1 MSESENDPDNE
12 PVTIREMLSEENPE
26 ALFLSD
32 MDDALIGYGGQHS
45 KPQVAIYSASRIVN
59 ILVSE
64 GAKRVDAVEH
74 FDFNISC
81 AWVGEH
87 TPIIVMDF

>member
-1 MSESENDPDNE
+1 MSEPTGDDAP
-12 PVTIREMLSEENPE
+12 PTIREILAEENPE
-26 ALFLSD
+26 ALFISD

-59 ILVSE
+59 ILVSQ
-64 GAKRVDAVEH
+64 GASRLDAVEH

>member
-1 MSESENDPDNE
+1 MSDSAEEDN
-12 PVTIREMLSEENPE
+12 PPTIRDILAEANPN
-26 ALFLSD
+26 ALFISD

-59 ILVSE
+59 VLVSQGVE
-64 GAKRVDAVEH
+64 RVDAVEH
-74 FDFNISC
+74 FDFNITS
-81 AWVGEH
+81 AWVGEN

>member
-1 MSESENDPDNE
+1 MSKPNNDSENE
-12 PVTIREMLSEENPE
+12 PETIREMLSEENPD

-32 MDDALIGYGGQHS
+32 MDDALIGYGGQYS

-59 ILVSE
+59 MLVSE
-64 GAKRVDAVEH
+64 GASRVDAVEH

-87 TPIIVMDF
+87 TPIIVRDF